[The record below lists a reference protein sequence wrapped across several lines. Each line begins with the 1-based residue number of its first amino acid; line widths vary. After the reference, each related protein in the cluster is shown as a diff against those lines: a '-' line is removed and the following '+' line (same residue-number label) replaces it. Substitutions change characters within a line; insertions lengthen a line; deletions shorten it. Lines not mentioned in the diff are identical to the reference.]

1 MKLDINEM
9 YHNYIVRIVIF
20 ALFTYKIQ
28 IRQPNVYKL
37 SVIYFTQKR
46 LPWKINLKIN
56 TGIQLSKDEERE
68 ILLNELLEGL
78 ESDFLSIVTV
88 TFTTPLKDVTME
100 IDLKEEGKYQNFL
113 YN

>member
-1 MKLDINEM
+1 
-9 YHNYIVRIVIF
+9 
-20 ALFTYKIQ
+20 
-28 IRQPNVYKL
+28 
-37 SVIYFTQKR
+37 
-46 LPWKINLKIN
+46 LKIN

-100 IDLKEEGKYQNFL
+100 IDLKEEEKYQNFL
-113 YN
+113 YI